1 MLERVVGNGSRLQER
16 GIQSVSVYGEMN
28 ALGERLGSLVYS
40 ASELATGRFSFGV
53 SHSVLLFESG
63 KKIKTQGTITQRCFC
78 LSLFFNIW
86 LYINVL
92 HSEFNF

>member
-1 MLERVVGNGSRLQER
+1 MLTGLVGCGSRLQER
-16 GIQSVSVYGEMN
+16 EVQSVGVYAEMN

-63 KKIKTQGTITQRCFC
+63 KNK
-78 LSLFFNIW
+78 
-86 LYINVL
+86 
-92 HSEFNF
+92 